1 MKQTRLIAV
10 DTSANGISLKAKTL
24 DEIVAQRLP
33 IREHAIVLVLFA
45 HSQRGIEQSLWVYGN
60 KGVPL
65 LGDANNV
72 EATIKTAAAFGA
84 DTFLGDIASLT
95 ASASNGLPSSVTQIV
110 IVDSDVEFVFPKEL
124 NAHYECTYVVQ
135 RSGE

>member
-1 MKQTRLIAV
+1 MKQTRLITL
-10 DTSANGISLKAKTL
+10 DTSADGISLKAKTL

-72 EATIKTAAAFGA
+72 DATVKTAAAFGT

-95 ASASNGLPSSVTQIV
+95 AAASNGLPSSVTRLV

-124 NAHYECTYVVQ
+124 STHYECTYVAQ
-135 RSGE
+135 RGSE